1 MPSPVQNLECSWG
14 VKWYQA
20 ALILCDGMD
29 FTRHIDDN
37 YLCAVSGFVLSTE
50 VQRKDGVFKRL
61 NFYNLQPVDI
71 ELGGTWTF
79 EINKSPEKIKQL
91 LEL

>member
-14 VKWYQA
+14 VKWYQV
-20 ALILCDGMD
+20 ALVLCDDMD
-29 FTRHIDDN
+29 
-37 YLCAVSGFVLSTE
+37 LCAVSGFVLSTE
-50 VQRKDGVFKRL
+50 VQRKDGVFERL
-61 NFYNLQPVDI
+61 NFYDLQPVDI

-79 EINKSPEKIKQL
+79 EINKSPEKIKRL